1 MVSNSASS
9 TNSTPG
15 NKSNNGANGAGG
27 VGSGKIKTYADLVM
41 FGHSLF
47 GLPFAYLGA
56 LLATRGMP
64 AWPAWRDI
72 LWITLAMLGARNGAN
87 ALNRLVDHEIDARN
101 PRTAN
106 RHLPRGVVSRRE
118 VLAFSIGAF
127 VLFAVSAWQ
136 LNTLCVRLLPIALAV
151 MIAYSYT
158 KRFTWASHFVLG
170 FAVAMAPMG
179 GWIAVRGSIELATI
193 LLGLAAGSWV
203 AGFDIIYA
211 LQDIDFD
218 RKEGL
223 YSVPAKFGADTALR
237 ISSLLHI
244 VTLMALLGLYLEL
257 HLGAAYMIGVA
268 ISGTLLWY
276 EHRLVSGADLSRID
290 TASYTINQIIAPV
303 LFTAAV
309 IDRLIRL

>member
-1 MVSNSASS
+1 M
-9 TNSTPG
+9 
-15 NKSNNGANGAGG
+15 GG
-27 VGSGKIKTYADLVM
+27 RIKTYADLVM

-56 LLATRGMP
+56 LLAARGM
-64 AWPAWRDI
+64 PAWRDI

-87 ALNRLVDHEIDARN
+87 AINRLVDHEIDARN

-118 VLAFSIGAF
+118 VLVLSTMAFI
-127 VLFAVSAWQ
+127 LFIVSAWQ
-136 LNTLCVRLLPIALAV
+136 LNALCVKLLPVALAV
-151 MIAYSYT
+151 IISYSYT

-179 GWIAVRGSIELATI
+179 GWIAVRGAIEPATI
-193 LLGLAAGSWV
+193 LLGLAAGAWV

-223 YSVPAKFGADTALR
+223 HSVPARFGASTALT
-237 ISSLLHI
+237 ISTLLHVLTFI
-244 VTLMALLGLYLEL
+244 TLLGLAFEQ
-257 HLGAAYMIGVA
+257 HLGPVYIAGVV
-268 ISGTLLWY
+268 ISGALLWY
-276 EHRLVSGADLSRID
+276 EHRLVSAADLNRID
-290 TASYTINQIIAPV
+290 VASYTINQIIAPV
-303 LFTAAV
+303 LFMAAV
-309 IDRLIRL
+309 IDRLIKL